1 MFLFPVLPLYLKS
14 LFRDYDNLEDF
25 RIWFEPSSSANDKKG
40 LYTWLEAT
48 SLSWPEMISLY
59 KIL

>member
-25 RIWFEPSSSANDKKG
+25 RIWFDPSSSANDNERFVYLTGSDFPFVTGNDK
-40 LYTWLEAT
+40 
-48 SLSWPEMISLY
+48 SL
-59 KIL
+59 